1 MLHTVNI
8 SVFGFKVIGKL
19 SKKIY
24 TKLIT
29 SLIYHRQPR
38 LYIGVRWN
46 LNFIRDCMKVNKIR
60 SKLHS
65 LKKFAILKNDSTFFV
80 LCVLL
85 YIYSLV
91 EFGRVLDLKL
101 VQLEI

>member
-1 MLHTVNI
+1 
-8 SVFGFKVIGKL
+8 
-19 SKKIY
+19 
-24 TKLIT
+24 
-29 SLIYHRQPR
+29 
-38 LYIGVRWN
+38 
-46 LNFIRDCMKVNKIR
+46 MKVNKIR

-65 LKKFAILKNDSTFFV
+65 LKKFAILKNDSSFFV

>member
-1 MLHTVNI
+1 MLHTINI

-65 LKKFAILKNDSTFFV
+65 LKKFAILKNDSTFFGV
-80 LCVLL
+80 VCFTL
-85 YIYSLV
+85 YLFTFRIW
-91 EFGRVLDLKL
+91 
-101 VQLEI
+101 

>member
-1 MLHTVNI
+1 MLHTINI

-38 LYIGVRWN
+38 LYIIWSSVEFEFYTR
-46 LNFIRDCMKVNKIR
+46 LYESKQNKI
-60 SKLHS
+60 
-65 LKKFAILKNDSTFFV
+65 
-80 LCVLL
+80 
-85 YIYSLV
+85 
-91 EFGRVLDLKL
+91 
-101 VQLEI
+101 